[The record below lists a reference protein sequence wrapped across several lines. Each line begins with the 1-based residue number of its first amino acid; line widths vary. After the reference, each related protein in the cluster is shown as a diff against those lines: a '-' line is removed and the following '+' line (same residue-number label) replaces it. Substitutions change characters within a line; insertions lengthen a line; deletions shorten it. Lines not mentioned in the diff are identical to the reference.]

1 MLNNDL
7 RNDAVSNFESAKDIY
22 EMLADDV
29 RSQSEE
35 LMNLRKK
42 ECHRTITEIEEMFS
56 KVANTPK
63 VFDKAFAEY
72 KAEFKIFTNILNDI
86 REDVRRANLQT
97 SGTAG
102 AGLMAGAGVA
112 TLAPTAAMAIAT
124 TFGTASTGTAISSL
138 AGAAATRS
146 ALAWLGGGALAA
158 GGGGM
163 AAGNALLALAGPVGW
178 GISGATLAG
187 SALLARRK
195 NAKIAEEANEKR
207 KEIQVLNRQLKA
219 SLVEVK
225 KLIAE
230 TREHLHGMIEQ
241 LKELKRDMT
250 SFDYK
255 MLDSEQKNKMISLK
269 NHVESLSALMNK
281 KIDV

>member
-187 SALLARRK
+187 SALFARRK

-207 KEIQVLNRQLKA
+207 KEIEVLNRQFKA

-225 KLIAE
+225 KLIIE
-230 TREHLHGMIEQ
+230 TREHRYGMIKQ

>member
-29 RSQSEE
+29 RTQSEK
-35 LMNLRKK
+35 LMNVRKK
-42 ECHRTITEIEEMFS
+42 ECHRTIIEVEEMFS

-72 KAEFKIFTNILNDI
+72 KAEFKVFTDILNDI

-207 KEIQVLNRQLKA
+207 KEIEVLNRQFKA

-225 KLIAE
+225 KLIIE
-230 TREHLHGMIEQ
+230 TREHRYGMIKQ

>member
-1 MLNNDL
+1 MLNNEL
-7 RNDAVSNFESAKDIY
+7 RNSAVRNFESAKDMY
-22 EMLADDV
+22 EDLAAEV
-29 RSQSEE
+29 RNESEI
-35 LMNLRKK
+35 LMDLRKN
-42 ECHRTITEIEEMFS
+42 ECYKIITEIEKMFS
-56 KVANTPK
+56 KIANKPK
-63 VFDKAFAEY
+63 VFDKAFAQY
-72 KAEFKIFTNILNDI
+72 KSEFKVFTNILNDI
-86 REDVRRANLQT
+86 REEVRRTNLQT

-178 GISGATLAG
+178 TISGATIVG
-187 SALLARRK
+187 SALFARNK

-207 KEIQVLNRQLKA
+207 KEIEILNRQFKA

-225 KLIAE
+225 KLITE
-230 TREHLHGMIEQ
+230 TREHSDGMNRQ
-241 LKELKRDMT
+241 LTELKRDIT

-255 MLDSEQKNKMISLK
+255 MLNSEQKNKMISLK
-269 NHVESLSALMNK
+269 NHVESLSTLMNK

>member
-1 MLNNDL
+1 MLNNEL
-7 RNDAVSNFESAKDIY
+7 RNSAVRNFESAKDTY
-22 EMLADDV
+22 EDLAAEV
-29 RSQSEE
+29 RNESEI
-35 LMNLRKK
+35 LMDLRKN
-42 ECHRTITEIEEMFS
+42 ECYKIITEIEKMFS
-56 KVANTPK
+56 KIANKPK
-63 VFDKAFAEY
+63 VFDKAFAQY
-72 KAEFKIFTNILNDI
+72 KSEFKVFTNILNDI
-86 REDVRRANLQT
+86 REEVRRTNLQT

-178 GISGATLAG
+178 TISGATIVG
-187 SALLARRK
+187 SALFARNK

-207 KEIQVLNRQLKA
+207 KEIEILNRQFKA

-225 KLIAE
+225 KLITE
-230 TREHLHGMIEQ
+230 TREHSDGMNRQ
-241 LKELKRDMT
+241 LTELKRDIT

-255 MLDSEQKNKMISLK
+255 MLNSEQKNKMISLK

>member
-1 MLNNDL
+1 MLNNEL
-7 RNDAVSNFESAKDIY
+7 RNSAVRNFESAKDMY
-22 EMLADDV
+22 EDLAAEV
-29 RSQSEE
+29 RNESEI
-35 LMNLRKK
+35 LMDLRKN
-42 ECHRTITEIEEMFS
+42 ECYKIITEIEKMFS
-56 KVANTPK
+56 KIANKPK
-63 VFDKAFAEY
+63 VFDKAFAQY
-72 KAEFKIFTNILNDI
+72 KSEFKVFTNILNDI
-86 REDVRRANLQT
+86 REEVRRTNLQT

-178 GISGATLAG
+178 TISGATIVG
-187 SALLARRK
+187 SALFARNK

-207 KEIQVLNRQLKA
+207 KEIEILNRQFKA

-225 KLIAE
+225 KLITE
-230 TREHLHGMIEQ
+230 TREHSNGMNRQ
-241 LKELKRDMT
+241 LTELKRDIT

-255 MLDSEQKNKMISLK
+255 MLNSEQKNKMISLK
-269 NHVESLSALMNK
+269 NHVESLSTLMNK

>member
-1 MLNNDL
+1 MLNNNL
-7 RNDAVSNFESAKDIY
+7 RNSAVRKFESAKDTY
-22 EMLADDV
+22 EELADDV
-29 RSQSEE
+29 RNESET
-35 LMNLRKK
+35 LMNERKK
-42 ECHRTITEIEEMFS
+42 ECHKIIAEVEEMFS
-56 KVANTPK
+56 KVANRPK

-72 KAEFKIFTNILNDI
+72 KAEFKVFNNILNNI
-86 REDVRRANLQT
+86 REEIRRANLKT

-102 AGLMAGAGVA
+102 AGFMAGAGVA

-124 TFGTASTGTAISSL
+124 TFGTASTGAAISSL

-178 GISGATLAG
+178 TISGVTIAG
-187 SALLARRK
+187 SALFARSK

-207 KEIQVLNRQLKA
+207 KEIEVLNRQFKA
-219 SLVEVK
+219 SLVEIK
-225 KLIAE
+225 KLITE
-230 TREHLHGMIEQ
+230 TREHRYGMSKQ
-241 LKELKRDMT
+241 LTELKRDIT
-250 SFDYK
+250 SFDYQ
-255 MLDSEQKNKMISLK
+255 MLDSEQKNKMITLK